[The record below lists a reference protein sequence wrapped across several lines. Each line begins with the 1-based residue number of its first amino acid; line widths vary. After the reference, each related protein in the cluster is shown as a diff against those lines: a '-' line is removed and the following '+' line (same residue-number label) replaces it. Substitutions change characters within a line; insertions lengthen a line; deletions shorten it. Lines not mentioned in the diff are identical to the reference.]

1 LQSAG
6 DVGIRSRGRG
16 SRSPDKPNLDVNM
29 DKFVKKQRFTGLGF
43 FVLKA
48 NNQDSSLMHEAL
60 AFELFRKMGL
70 PGPREAPARLY
81 VNGEY
86 FGFCTSVEH
95 VDEDFIN
102 RNLGERGGELF
113 EWKPNAIYNFEDL
126 GDDPA
131 PYAALLEPKTN
142 EDVEYRTFIDMVK
155 AINYSPDTD
164 FVNAVSRYLDLN
176 LLSGARGGRG
186 RAGRDRRNMEQHFRD
201 EQYLSLSLPGAG

>member
-6 DVGIRSRGRG
+6 DVGIRGRG

-81 VNGEY
+81 V
-86 FGFCTSVEH
+86 
-95 VDEDFIN
+95 
-102 RNLGERGGELF
+102 
-113 EWKPNAIYNFEDL
+113 K
-126 GDDPA
+126 
-131 PYAALLEPKTN
+131 
-142 EDVEYRTFIDMVK
+142 
-155 AINYSPDTD
+155 
-164 FVNAVSRYLDLN
+164 
-176 LLSGARGGRG
+176 
-186 RAGRDRRNMEQHFRD
+186 
-201 EQYLSLSLPGAG
+201 